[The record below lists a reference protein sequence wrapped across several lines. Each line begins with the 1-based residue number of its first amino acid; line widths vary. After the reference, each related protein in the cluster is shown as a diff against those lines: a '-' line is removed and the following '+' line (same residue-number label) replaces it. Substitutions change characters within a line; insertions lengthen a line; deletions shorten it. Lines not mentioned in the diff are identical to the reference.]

1 MDYAEMQKV
10 LAALNINVPRLSVLR
25 SMLERISGD
34 PIPNDEALRLCV
46 LRPLTPA
53 ISRASWIGI
62 AARAS
67 EAVSQSWTR
76 SRSGA

>member
-1 MDYAEMQKV
+1 MDDAEMQKV

-46 LRPLTPA
+46 LAATD
-53 ISRASWIGI
+53 SSNQQGI
-62 AARAS
+62 VDWYR
-67 EAVSQSWTR
+67 R
-76 SRSGA
+76 SCIRSGKPIMDS